1 MRCLALKLIFY
12 LVHRIVVTHLSQVVD
27 KQDSNP
33 VLVCQLLEDTQ
44 VTVVAG
50 VWIGIVDAAPD
61 ALERV
66 DDDERCVMVRGKEP
80 LDLLLQPAVQLFRH
94 GSEEQIRR
102 RIVGD
107 IQQTVLDAAVAV
119 LQAEVE

>member
-1 MRCLALKLIFY
+1 MLCLALKLIFY

-50 VWIGIVDAAPD
+50 VGIGVVDAAPD

-66 DDDERCVMVRGKEP
+66 DDDERCVKV
-80 LDLLLQPAVQLFRH
+80 
-94 GSEEQIRR
+94 
-102 RIVGD
+102 
-107 IQQTVLDAAVAV
+107 
-119 LQAEVE
+119 